1 MQQHSEL
8 TLVILAAGLGT
19 RFGGSKQLAEI
30 EGLNRTIM
38 ELSIADAA
46 PYIHKVVLVVNQQIK
61 PLIELQIV
69 PRLPGH
75 LQVELAIQAISD
87 VPERFTKLSVTRQ
100 KPWGT
105 GHALL
110 AARPFVSGKMIII
123 TADDYYGPNAFKQ
136 LALYAQGSEDWA
148 MLAYP
153 IMHTLSNQGG
163 VNRGICQLNT
173 QGDLSQV
180 DEYLDITL
188 QDTTLSG
195 MNPQQVRTELDV
207 SALVSMT
214 CWALNDDIFELLERN
229 FNTFLLVA
237 DNAVKN
243 EYYLPD
249 QIQYALSHGLKK
261 VNVLTAHDK
270 WLGVTYRDELA
281 AVSAQLENL
290 FRDSVVNN

>member
-19 RFGGSKQLAEI
+19 RFGGAKQLAEI

-46 PYIHKVVLVVNQQIK
+46 PYIHKVVLVINPQIK
-61 PLIELQIV
+61 PLIEQKIV
-69 PRLPGH
+69 PRLLGH
-75 LQVELAIQAISD
+75 LQVELAVQAITD
-87 VPERFTKLSVTRQ
+87 VPERFTELSLVRQ

-110 AARPFVSGKMIII
+110 AARPFVTGNMVVI
-123 TADDYYGPNAFKQ
+123 TADDYYGANAFKQ
-136 LALYAQGSEDWA
+136 LAQHIQRSQDWA

-153 IMHTLSNQGG
+153 IAHTLSNQGG
-163 VNRGICQLNT
+163 VNRGVCQLDT
-173 QGDLSQV
+173 EGDLSQV
-180 DEYLDITL
+180 DEYLEITL
-188 QDTTLSG
+188 QDKTLSG
-195 MNPQQVRTELDV
+195 INPQGVRTRLDA

-214 CWALNDDIFELLERN
+214 CWALNDDIFEILDEN
-229 FNTFLLVA
+229 FNTFLLCA

-249 QIQYALSHGLKK
+249 QIQYALSRRLKK

>member
-30 EGLNRTIM
+30 EGLTRTIM

-46 PYIHKVVLVVNQQIK
+46 PYIHKVVLVINQQIK
-61 PLIELQIV
+61 PLIQSTVV
-69 PRLPGH
+69 PRLPEH

-87 VPERFTKLSVTRQ
+87 VPEHFSELSLTRQ

-136 LALYAQGSEDWA
+136 LAQHTQGSEDWA

-153 IMHTLSNQGG
+153 ITHTLSSQGG
-163 VNRGICQLNT
+163 VNRGVCQLDT
-173 QGDLSQV
+173 EGFLSQV
-180 DEYLDITL
+180 DEYLEIT
-188 QDTTLSG
+188 QQETTLSG
-195 MNPQQVRTELDV
+195 INPQGIRAELNAA
-207 SALVSMT
+207 SLVSMT
-214 CWALNDDIFELLERN
+214 CWALNDDIFELLDEN
-229 FNTFLLVA
+229 FNTFLSFTDSA
-237 DNAVKN
+237 IKK

-249 QIQYALSHGLKK
+249 QIQYALSRRLKK
-261 VNVLTAHDK
+261 VKVLTAHDK

-281 AVSAQLENL
+281 AVSTQLENL
-290 FRDSVVNN
+290 FRDSVVYN